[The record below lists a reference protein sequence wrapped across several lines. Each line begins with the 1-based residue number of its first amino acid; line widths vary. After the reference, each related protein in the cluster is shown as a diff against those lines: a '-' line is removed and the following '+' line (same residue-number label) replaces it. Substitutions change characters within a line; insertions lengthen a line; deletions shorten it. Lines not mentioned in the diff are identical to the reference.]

1 MIIAVTLI
9 AESNPVNEYV
19 TNPGFDKFSTA
30 WNFCAGKLAED
41 STQIN
46 IKILMANLALMEAN
60 RIAKE
65 VNSGFVSLNAGSKF
79 QYANLLL
86 GLSKFEEA
94 ILVYDDLNLNYPNWS
109 CPWRHKG
116 EALYNLKRFKD
127 AEVSFQK
134 SIDTNPNHY
143 DAYVWMAKAQY
154 QMKKY
159 KPALKNVEKAMTL
172 NPEEEESSDEE
183 ISDKE
188 VITLHEALL
197 KKTGKKK

>member
-1 MIIAVTLI
+1 
-9 AESNPVNEYV
+9 
-19 TNPGFDKFSTA
+19 
-30 WNFCAGKLAED
+30 
-41 STQIN
+41 
-46 IKILMANLALMEAN
+46 
-60 RIAKE
+60 
-65 VNSGFVSLNAGSKF
+65 
-79 QYANLLL
+79 
-86 GLSKFEEA
+86 
-94 ILVYDDLNLNYPNWS
+94 
-109 CPWRHKG
+109 
-116 EALYNLKRFKD
+116 LKRFQD

-172 NPEEEESSDEE
+172 NPEEEGSHDEE